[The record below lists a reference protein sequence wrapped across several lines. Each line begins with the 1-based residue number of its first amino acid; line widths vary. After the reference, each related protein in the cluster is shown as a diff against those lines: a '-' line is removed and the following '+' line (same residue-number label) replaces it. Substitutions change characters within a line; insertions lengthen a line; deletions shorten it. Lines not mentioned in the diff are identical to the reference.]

1 MQDRPSADKKPDV
14 KMSVSGSRSCS
25 DGLSAFPRAEQVLSF
40 RETARRSHLLRGIVQ
55 NRHWLGTIFF
65 EGIAAFSVLGSLAI
79 WASGLD
85 TPLVQAVP
93 FALMTYGVVLIT
105 GAVTLLANRR
115 TLPVTRAILV
125 AGAGMVAYTAL
136 LAIVRSYYSLSI
148 LAVGF
153 AVAVLT
159 CGQIG
164 LMLAKNRFLRIGVLP
179 FAEQER
185 FFSLVGTSGLTV
197 VPPDGD
203 VSDFDMLVAEPR
215 DLSDPAVANA
225 LEKAFLSGTEI
236 ISWSEFVEERKG
248 RVVLHRFN
256 VNDIEW
262 SAQQQGYLI
271 VKRVADFAASL
282 ILAVPA
288 VILVSLA
295 AIAIKLSMGG
305 SVLFAQKRVGRGG
318 ALYTMYKLRTMRE
331 GPPLAVAASQADGRI
346 TPLGAILRRYRI
358 DELPQ
363 LWNIIRG
370 DMSFIGPRPEQPELA
385 ARYIAEIRGFNSR
398 HAVTPGLSGWA
409 QVKFGYAANTTE
421 TAEKVSYDLFYVK
434 NISLDL
440 DLRIAFKTIGTI
452 LGGTGAR

>member
-1 MQDRPSADKKPDV
+1 M
-14 KMSVSGSRSCS
+14 
-25 DGLSAFPRAEQVLSF
+25 
-40 RETARRSHLLRGIVQ
+40 LRGLAQ
-55 NRHWLGTIFF
+55 NRHWLGTIFL
-65 EGIAAFSVLGSLAI
+65 EAIAAFAVLSALAI
-79 WASGLD
+79 WASALD

-93 FALMTYGVVLIT
+93 FALMTFGVVLLT
-105 GAVTLLANRR
+105 GAVTLFVNRR

-125 AGAGMVAYTAL
+125 AGTGMVVYMAL
-136 LAIVRSYYSLSI
+136 LAVARAYYSLSI
-148 LAVGF
+148 LAAGF

-179 FAEQER
+179 FSEQER
-185 FFSLVGTSGLTV
+185 FFSFVGTSGLTV
-197 VPPDGD
+197 VSLGEDITE
-203 VSDFDMLVAEPR
+203 FEMLVVEPK
-215 DLSDPAVANA
+215 DLSDPAIADT
-225 LEKAFLSGTEI
+225 LEKAFLAGTEV

-248 RVVLHRFN
+248 RVVLDRFN

-262 SAQQQGYLI
+262 SAQQHGYLL
-271 VKRVADFAASL
+271 VKRVADFVASL

-288 VILVSLA
+288 AILVSLA
-295 AIAIKLSMGG
+295 AIAIKFSMGG
-305 SVLFAQKRVGRGG
+305 KILFAQKRVGRGG
-318 ALYTMYKLRTMRE
+318 THYTMYKLRTMRE
-331 GPPLAVAASQADGRI
+331 GPPKAIATTQADSRI

-385 ARYIAEIRGFNSR
+385 ARYMAEIRGFNSR

-409 QVKFGYAANTTE
+409 QVKFGYAANTNE

-440 DLRIAFKTIGTI
+440 DLRIVFKTIGTI